1 MVARNGS
8 DRGKLAYQ
16 KAFNDPVVK
25 KTIKNKVN
33 YAVSE
38 NEDGDRG
45 ETMLMRMMGCT
56 WMYWAANGLLIGLK
70 SRLCIYWAALG

>member
-33 YAVSE
+33 YSVSE

-45 ETMLMRMMGCT
+45 ETMLTRMMG
-56 WMYWAANGLLIGLK
+56 
-70 SRLCIYWAALG
+70 

>member
-16 KAFNDPVVK
+16 KAFNDSVVK

-33 YAVSE
+33 CAVSE

-45 ETMLMRMMGCT
+45 ETMLKRMMGCAC
-56 WMYWAANGLLIGLK
+56 MCWAANGL
-70 SRLCIYWAALG
+70 Y

>member
-16 KAFNDPVVK
+16 KAFNDSVVK

-33 YAVSE
+33 CAVSE

-45 ETMLMRMMGCT
+45 ETMLKRMMGYT
-56 WMYWAANGLLIGLK
+56 GLYWPVVSSSGPNWALLGCIGL
-70 SRLCIYWAALG
+70 Y